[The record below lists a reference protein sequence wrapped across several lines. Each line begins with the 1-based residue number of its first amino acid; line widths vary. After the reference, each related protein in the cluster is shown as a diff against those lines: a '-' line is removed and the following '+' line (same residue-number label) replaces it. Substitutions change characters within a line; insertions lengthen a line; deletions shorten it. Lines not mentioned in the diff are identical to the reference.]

1 MRKTKKYFILMDIL
15 LLLIVIYLLY
25 PKSGSLDNFIFKG
38 INKDS
43 ITRIRI
49 IELRNNYD
57 ENIKIENTETIQDIL
72 SKLCEL
78 KIIHY
83 EKDIPKGWSKVYD
96 IGFSNRNQYI
106 SYDGY
111 KPVLDI
117 TLSFYDTGYITV
129 YGEGTLKSKTYKIIS
144 DSDIKYINELMLQS

>member
-1 MRKTKKYFILMDIL
+1 MRKTKKYFILIGIL
-15 LLLIVIYLLY
+15 LFFIVIYLLY
-25 PKSGSLDNFIFKG
+25 PKSGSFDNLIFKG

-49 IELRNNYD
+49 IELRKNYD

-72 SKLCEL
+72 SKLCEM

-83 EKDIPKGWSKVYD
+83 EKNIPKGWNKAYD
-96 IGFSNRNQYI
+96 VAFSNRNQYI
-106 SYDGY
+106 SYDGD
-111 KPVLDI
+111 KPISDI

-129 YGEGTLKSKTYKIIS
+129 YGEGTLKSKNYKIIN
-144 DSDIKYINELMLQS
+144 DSDIKYINELMLHS

>member
-1 MRKTKKYFILMDIL
+1 MRKTKKYLILMGIL
-15 LLLIVIYLLY
+15 LPFIVIYLLY
-25 PKSGSLDNFIFKG
+25 PNSDSFDNLIFKG

-57 ENIKIENTETIQDIL
+57 ENIKIENTETIQGIL

-83 EKDIPKGWSKVYD
+83 ERDIPKGWNKVYD
-96 IGFSNRNQYI
+96 VAFSNRNQYI
-106 SYDGY
+106 SYDGD
-111 KPVLDI
+111 KPISDI